1 MWFKNGLKA
10 QKLQKQHALKGQKL
24 LAQGIA
30 LGIIAISKAPCKGK
44 SFVNCPVFKAFALTG
59 RQVCVHNTPGRCPGL
74 GASALSG
81 RVGQNLRNFSKESI
95 TTDKYKLK
103 TFIIKAI
110 RHFFANFAA
119 KK

>member
-1 MWFKNGLKA
+1 MWFKYGLKA
-10 QKLQKQHALKGQKL
+10 QKL

-30 LGIIAISKAPCKGK
+30 LGIIAVSKAPCKGK

-59 RQVCVHNTPGRCPGL
+59 RQFCAHNNPGRCPGL

-81 RVGQNLRNFSKESI
+81 RVGRNFSKESI

-110 RHFFANFAA
+110 THFFANFAA